1 MRYRGTRRRRLAGL
15 QIFQRSGERAI
26 ECGSAGTE
34 VPNSSR
40 LQHERVQV
48 VTMRLP
54 NVFSTAVEREQ
65 GGPHPLLRSLSL
77 YVLLGIRGRSEFIIA
92 GGSVGWC

>member
-1 MRYRGTRRRRLAGL
+1 
-15 QIFQRSGERAI
+15 
-26 ECGSAGTE
+26 
-34 VPNSSR
+34 
-40 LQHERVQV
+40 
-48 VTMRLP
+48 MRLP